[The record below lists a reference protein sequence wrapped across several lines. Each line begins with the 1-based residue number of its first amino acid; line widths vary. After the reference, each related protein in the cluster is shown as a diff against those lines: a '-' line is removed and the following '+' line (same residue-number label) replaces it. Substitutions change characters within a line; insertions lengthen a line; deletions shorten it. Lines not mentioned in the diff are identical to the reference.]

1 MNITTLVATMLSS
14 LTIRYAIKKY
24 EFGTDTDIV
33 HHLIIDI

>member
-24 EFGTDTDIV
+24 EFGTDIV